1 MLNLYMLTTDF
12 EEISG
17 ITTYMAELCVKRR
30 VAICTR
36 LIHQRATGTVYNI
49 CERGV
54 TIER

>member
-1 MLNLYMLTTDF
+1 MLTTDY

>member
-1 MLNLYMLTTDF
+1 MLTTDF

-36 LIHQRATGTVYNI
+36 LIHQRATGLCIIYVN
-49 CERGV
+49 EGLRL
-54 TIER
+54 RDNH